1 MLQKAIEEKPIWI
14 CILIHLPLLFQELLS
29 NFSLHESFDNISWN
43 CRKIRIEM
51 RLSKKFNPIV
61 YLFSSCLEFVI
72 AHWVVILI
80 LVSFYVIFF
89 CLTFFLC
96 KTNHQYMYFF
106 IEMYKKYVLLYNTC
120 KDQKQFNST
129 LCTACFLFEY
139 HTTIAPPQSQIL
151 AQK

>member
-1 MLQKAIEEKPIWI
+1 MSMFNRPNVTKGNRGKAFMNSHFNSLTLAISGDII
-14 CILIHLPLLFQELLS
+14 
-29 NFSLHESFDNISWN
+29 NFFFTWNIESFDNFSWN
-43 CRKIRIEM
+43 CKKIRIEM
-51 RLSKKFNPIV
+51 RLSKKFYPIE

-89 CLTFFLC
+89 YLTFLRP
-96 KTNHQYMYFF
+96 
-106 IEMYKKYVLLYNTC
+106 
-120 KDQKQFNST
+120 KQFNST
-129 LCTACFLFEY
+129 LCTACFLYEY